1 MGQSFKSTRQ
11 LILDLQDAG
20 ITNEYCNIILNAIH
34 EEQKTSFAAGK
45 KVGHSEFRGVLL
57 KECKASENFNTQYL
71 TDWATNIKI
80 K

>member
-20 ITNEYCNIILNAIH
+20 ITNEYCNVILNAIH
-34 EEQKTSFAAGK
+34 EEQKTSFATGK
-45 KVGHSEFRGVLL
+45 KAGHNEFRGVLL
-57 KECKASENFNTQYL
+57 KELRTSDNFNSQYL
-71 TDWATNIKI
+71 TDWVTNVKI